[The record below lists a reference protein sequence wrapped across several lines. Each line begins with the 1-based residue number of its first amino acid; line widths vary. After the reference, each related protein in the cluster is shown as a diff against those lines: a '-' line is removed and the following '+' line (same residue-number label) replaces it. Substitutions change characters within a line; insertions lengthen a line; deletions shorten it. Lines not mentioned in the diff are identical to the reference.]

1 MSAAER
7 LGDLYLTASGR
18 IGRRGFVFG
27 LAPLA
32 AIWTALVLLAPDA
45 PSWALGLVAAV
56 LLYLAACV
64 TAQRLH
70 DRGRAGW
77 WIWPLLTAG
86 VAAWIWRETPFG
98 WALGVLLLAPLADL
112 ALRPGQP
119 AFNRYGVRPGDQA
132 GGGAS
137 VTAPNTA

>member
-1 MSAAER
+1 MSGAQR

-32 AIWTALVLLAPDA
+32 AIWTAFVILIPEPMAWVARVL
-45 PSWALGLVAAV
+45 ALV

-86 VAAWIWRETPFG
+86 IAAWIWRETPFG
-98 WALGVLLLAPLADL
+98 WALGVLLVAPLSDL

-119 AFNRYGVRPGDQA
+119 AFNRYG
-132 GGGAS
+132 
-137 VTAPNTA
+137 APPH

>member
-18 IGRRGFVFG
+18 IGRRAFVLG

-32 AIWTALVLLAPDA
+32 AGWAALMLLTPDA
-45 PSWALGLVAAV
+45 PSWAGRLVAAI

-77 WIWPLLTAG
+77 WIWPLLGAV

-112 ALRPGQP
+112 ALRPGQA
-119 AFNRYGVRPGDQA
+119 AFNRYG
-132 GGGAS
+132 
-137 VTAPNTA
+137 APPA